1 MSLQIRIL
9 EPFMNIMYNIVNQQQ
24 ADEMIE
30 DIEHKNE
37 EMNNIIEDSDKKR
50 MKRSFEYEDVCISI
64 NLLEGEYR
72 YKCWNG
78 QDKEFY

>member
-1 MSLQIRIL
+1 
-9 EPFMNIMYNIVNQQQ
+9 
-24 ADEMIE
+24 MIE

-78 QDKEFY
+78 